1 MSQIH
6 LKPEEVGVYA
16 IGGLGEIGKNTYGI
30 EYQDEIIIVDAGIKF
45 PEDDL
50 LGIDYVIPDYSYIV
64 ENVKRIKAL
73 VITHGHE
80 DHIGGIPFLLKQANI
95 PIYAGPLALAL
106 IKGKLEEHGLLRDA
120 KLYEINADT
129 ELTFK
134 NLSVTFFRTTHSIP
148 EPLGIVV
155 HTPQGNIVCTGDF
168 KFDFTPVG
176 EPADLHRMAAL
187 GEEGVM
193 CLLYDSTNAEIPT
206 FTNSEKVV
214 GQSIMKIIEGI
225 HGRIIFASFAS
236 NIFRLQQAAE
246 AAVKT
251 GRKIVVFGRSMEKAI
266 INGIDLGYIKVPKG
280 TFIDPSELNKYH
292 ASEILIMCTGSQ
304 GESMAALARIANG
317 THRQVT
323 LQPGDT
329 VIFSSSPIPGNTTS
343 VNKLINTIQ
352 EAGVEVIHGKVNN
365 IHTSG
370 HGGQQEQKLMLR
382 LMKPKYFM
390 PVHGEYRMQ
399 KIHAGLAMDVGIPKE
414 NIFVMENGD
423 VLALTAHSARR
434 AGHFNAQDIY
444 VDGNGIGDIG
454 AAVLRDRH
462 DLSEYGVVLAV
473 ATVDFDSQMILAGPD
488 ILSRGFIYMR
498 ESGELIRESQ
508 RVLFN
513 AIRIALKNKDASIQ
527 SVNGA
532 IVNAL
537 RPFLY
542 EKTEREPIIIP
553 MILTPDNPQD
563 SGK

>member
-187 GEEGVM
+187 GEEGVL
-193 CLLYDSTNAEIPT
+193 CLLSDSTNAEIPT

-508 RVLFN
+508 RILFN

>member
-1 MSQIH
+1 MAYT
-6 LKPEEVGVYA
+6 LKPEEVGVFA

-64 ENVKRIKAL
+64 DNIDRVKAVL
-73 VITHGHE
+73 ITHGHE
-80 DHIGGIPFLLKQANI
+80 DHIGGIPFLLKQANV

-106 IKGKLEEHGLLRDA
+106 IRGKLEEHGLLRDA
-120 KLYEINADT
+120 KLYEINQNT
-129 ELTFK
+129 ELQFK
-134 NLSVTFFRTTHSIP
+134 NLKATFFRTTHSIP
-148 EPLGIVV
+148 EPLGIVI
-155 HTPQGNIVCTGDF
+155 HTPQGKIVCTGDF

-187 GEEGVM
+187 GEEGVL
-193 CLLYDSTNAEIPT
+193 CLLSDSTNAEIPT

-266 INGIDLGYIKVPKG
+266 VNGIELGYIKVPAG
-280 TFIDPSELNKYH
+280 TIIEPNEIKDYAAN
-292 ASEILIMCTGSQ
+292 EILIMCTGSQ
-304 GESMAALARIANG
+304 GEPMAALSRIANG
-317 THRQVT
+317 THRQVQ

-343 VNKLINTIQ
+343 VNKLINTIS
-352 EAGVEVIHGKVNN
+352 EAGVDVIHGKINN

-382 LMKPKYFM
+382 LIKPKYFM

-399 KIHAGLAMDVGIPKE
+399 KIHAGLARDCGVEKD
-414 NIFVMENGD
+414 NIFIMSNGD
-423 VLALTAHSARR
+423 DFALTANSPRLA
-434 AGHFNAQDIY
+434 DIY
-444 VDGNGIGDIG
+444 VDGNRIGEIG
-454 AAVLRDRH
+454 AAVLRDRR
-462 DLSEYGVVLAV
+462 DLSEDGVVLAV
-473 ATVDFDSQMILAGPD
+473 ATVDFKSKMILAGPD

-498 ESGELIRESQ
+498 ESGDLIRESQ
-508 RVLFN
+508 RILFN
-513 AIRIALKNKDASIQ
+513 AIRIALKNKDANIQ
-527 SVNGA
+527 TVNGA

-542 EKTEREPIIIP
+542 ESTEREPIIIP
-553 MILTPDNPQD
+553 MILTPDDEN
-563 SGK
+563 

>member
-1 MSQIH
+1 MSSVN
-6 LKPEEVGVYA
+6 LKPHEVGVFA

-30 EYQDEIIIVDAGIKF
+30 EYKDEILIVDAGIKF

-64 ENVKRIKAL
+64 ENLDRVKGL

-80 DHIGGIPFLLKQANI
+80 DHIGGIPFLLKQANV

-106 IKGKLEEHGLLRDA
+106 IRGKLEEHGLLRDA
-120 KLYEINADT
+120 TLHEINHNT
-129 ELTFK
+129 ELAFK
-134 NLSVTFFRTTHSIP
+134 HLKVSFFRTTHSIP

-155 HTPQGNIVCTGDF
+155 DTPQGKIVCTGDF

-187 GEEGVM
+187 GEEGVL
-193 CLLYDSTNAEIPT
+193 CLLSDSTNAEVPT

-214 GQSIMKIIEGI
+214 GQSIMKLIEGI

-236 NIFRLQQAAE
+236 NIFRLQQAAD

-251 GRKIVVFGRSMEKAI
+251 GRKIAVFGRSMEKAI
-266 INGIDLGYIKVPKG
+266 VNGIELGYIKVPKD
-280 TFIDPSELNKYH
+280 TFIEPNEIKEYP
-292 ASEILIMCTGSQ
+292 ASEIMILCTGSQ
-304 GESMAALARIANG
+304 GEPMAALSRIAHG
-317 THRQVT
+317 THRQVQ

-329 VIFSSSPIPGNTTS
+329 VIFSSSPIPGNTTG
-343 VNKLINTIQ
+343 VNKLINILI
-352 EAGVEVIHGKVNN
+352 EAGVDVIHGKINN

-382 LMKPKYFM
+382 LIKPKYFM

-399 KIHAGLAMDVGIPKE
+399 KIHASLAVDTGVPKD
-414 NIFVMENGD
+414 NIFIMENGD
-423 VLALTAHSARR
+423 VLALTKDSARL
-434 AGHFNAQDIY
+434 AGKFNAQDIY
-444 VDGNGIGDIG
+444 VDGNRIGEIG
-454 AAVLRDRH
+454 AAVLKDRR
-462 DLSEYGVVLAV
+462 DLSEDGVVLAV
-473 ATVDFDSQMILAGPD
+473 ATVDFNSKMILAGPD

-498 ESGELIRESQ
+498 ESGDLIRESQ

-513 AIRIALKNKDASIQ
+513 AIRIAMRNKDANIQ
-527 SVNGA
+527 TVNGA

-553 MILTPDNPQD
+553 MILTPDR
-563 SGK
+563 

>member
-1 MSQIH
+1 MSSVN
-6 LKPEEVGVYA
+6 LKPHEVGVFA

-30 EYQDEIIIVDAGIKF
+30 EYKDEILIVDAGIKF

-64 ENVKRIKAL
+64 ENLDRVKGL

-80 DHIGGIPFLLKQANI
+80 DHIGGIPFLLKQANV

-106 IKGKLEEHGLLRDA
+106 IRGKLEEHGLLRDA
-120 KLYEINADT
+120 TLHEINHNT

-134 NLSVTFFRTTHSIP
+134 HLKVSFFRTTHSIP

-155 HTPQGNIVCTGDF
+155 DTPQGKIVCTGDF

-187 GEEGVM
+187 GEEGVL
-193 CLLYDSTNAEIPT
+193 CLLSDSTNAEVPT

-214 GQSIMKIIEGI
+214 GQSIMKLIEGI

-236 NIFRLQQAAE
+236 NIFRLQQAAD

-251 GRKIVVFGRSMEKAI
+251 GRKIAVFGRSMEKAI
-266 INGIDLGYIKVPKG
+266 VNGIELGYIKVPKD
-280 TFIDPSELNKYH
+280 TFIEPNEIKEYP
-292 ASEILIMCTGSQ
+292 ASEIMILCTGSQ
-304 GESMAALARIANG
+304 GEPMAALSRIAHG
-317 THRQVT
+317 THRQVQ

-329 VIFSSSPIPGNTTS
+329 VIFSSSPIPGNTTG
-343 VNKLINTIQ
+343 VNKLINILI
-352 EAGVEVIHGKVNN
+352 EAGVDVIHGKINN

-382 LMKPKYFM
+382 LIKPKYFM

-399 KIHAGLAMDVGIPKE
+399 KIHASLAVDTGVPKD
-414 NIFVMENGD
+414 NIFIMENGD
-423 VLALTAHSARR
+423 VLALTKDSARL
-434 AGHFNAQDIY
+434 AGKFNAQDIY
-444 VDGNGIGDIG
+444 VDGNRIGEIG
-454 AAVLRDRH
+454 AAVLKDRR
-462 DLSEYGVVLAV
+462 DLSEDGVVLAV
-473 ATVDFDSQMILAGPD
+473 ATVDFNSKMILAGPD

-498 ESGELIRESQ
+498 ESGDLIRESQ

-513 AIRIALKNKDASIQ
+513 AIRIAMRNKDANIQ
-527 SVNGA
+527 TVNGA

-553 MILTPDNPQD
+553 MILTPDR
-563 SGK
+563 

>member
-1 MSQIH
+1 MSSVN
-6 LKPEEVGVYA
+6 LKPHEVGVFA

-30 EYQDEIIIVDAGIKF
+30 EYKDEILIVDAGIKF

-64 ENVKRIKAL
+64 ENLDRVKGL

-80 DHIGGIPFLLKQANI
+80 DHIGGIPFLLKQANV

-106 IKGKLEEHGLLRDA
+106 IRGKLEEHGLLRDA
-120 KLYEINADT
+120 TLYEINHNT
-129 ELTFK
+129 ELAFK
-134 NLSVTFFRTTHSIP
+134 HLKVSFFRTTHSIP
-148 EPLGIVV
+148 EPLGIVID
-155 HTPQGNIVCTGDF
+155 TPQGKIVCTGDF

-187 GEEGVM
+187 GEEGVL
-193 CLLYDSTNAEIPT
+193 CLLSDSTNAEVPT

-214 GQSIMKIIEGI
+214 GQSIMKLIEGI

-236 NIFRLQQAAE
+236 NIFRLQQAAD

-251 GRKIVVFGRSMEKAI
+251 GRKIAVFGRSMEKAI
-266 INGIDLGYIKVPKG
+266 VNGIELGYIKVPKD
-280 TFIDPSELNKYH
+280 TFIEPNEIKEYP
-292 ASEILIMCTGSQ
+292 ASEIMILCTGSQ
-304 GESMAALARIANG
+304 GEPMAALSRIAHG
-317 THRQVT
+317 THRQVQ

-329 VIFSSSPIPGNTTS
+329 VIFSSSPIPGNTTG
-343 VNKLINTIQ
+343 VNKLINILI
-352 EAGVEVIHGKVNN
+352 EAGVDVIHGKINN

-370 HGGQQEQKLMLR
+370 HGGQQEQKIMLR
-382 LMKPKYFM
+382 LIKPKYFM

-399 KIHAGLAMDVGIPKE
+399 KIHASLAVDTGVPKD
-414 NIFVMENGD
+414 NIFIMENGD
-423 VLALTAHSARR
+423 VLALTKDSARL
-434 AGHFNAQDIY
+434 AGQFNAQDIY
-444 VDGNGIGDIG
+444 VDGNRIGEIG
-454 AAVLRDRH
+454 AAVLKDRR
-462 DLSEYGVVLAV
+462 DLSEDGVVLAV
-473 ATVDFDSQMILAGPD
+473 ATVDFNSKMILAGPD

-513 AIRIALKNKDASIQ
+513 AIRIAMRNKDANIQ
-527 SVNGA
+527 TVNGA

-553 MILTPDNPQD
+553 MILTPDR
-563 SGK
+563 

>member
-1 MSQIH
+1 MSNIN

-50 LGIDYVIPDYSYIV
+50 LGIDYVIPDYSYII
-64 ENVKRIKAL
+64 ENVDRIKGL

-95 PIYAGPLALAL
+95 PVYAGPLALAL
-106 IKGKLEEHGLLRDA
+106 IRGKLEEHGLLRDA
-120 KLYEINADT
+120 KLYEINDNT

-148 EPLGIVV
+148 EPLGIVI
-155 HTPQGNIVCTGDF
+155 HTPQGKIVCTGDF

-176 EPADLHRMAAL
+176 QPADLHRMAAL
-187 GEEGVM
+187 GDDGVLW
-193 CLLYDSTNAEIPT
+193 LLSDSTNAEIPT

-214 GQSIMKIIEGI
+214 GQSIMKIIGGI

-246 AAVKT
+246 AAVKN

-266 INGIDLGYIKVPKG
+266 VNGIELGYIKVPDG
-280 TFIDPSELNKYH
+280 TFIEPNELKNYH
-292 ASEILIMCTGSQ
+292 ASEIMIMCTGSQ

-352 EAGVEVIHGKVNN
+352 EAGVDVIHGKINN

-382 LMKPKYFM
+382 LIKPKFFM

-399 KIHAGLAMDVGIPKE
+399 KVHAGLAEDTGIPRD
-414 NIFVMENGD
+414 NIFIMENGD
-423 VLALTAHSARR
+423 VLALTKDSARR

-444 VDGNGIGDIG
+444 IDGNGIGDIG
-454 AAVLRDRH
+454 TAVLRDRR
-462 DLSEYGVVLAV
+462 DLSEDGVVLAV
-473 ATVDFDSQMILAGPD
+473 ATVDFKTKMILAGPD
-488 ILSRGFIYMR
+488 ILSRGFVYMR
-498 ESGELIRESQ
+498 ESGDLIRQGQ
-508 RVLFN
+508 RILFN
-513 AIRIALKNKDASIQ
+513 AIRIALKNKEASIQ
-527 SVNGA
+527 SINGA

-542 EKTEREPIIIP
+542 EQTEREPIIIP
-553 MILTPDNPQD
+553 MILTPDKED
-563 SGK
+563 DK